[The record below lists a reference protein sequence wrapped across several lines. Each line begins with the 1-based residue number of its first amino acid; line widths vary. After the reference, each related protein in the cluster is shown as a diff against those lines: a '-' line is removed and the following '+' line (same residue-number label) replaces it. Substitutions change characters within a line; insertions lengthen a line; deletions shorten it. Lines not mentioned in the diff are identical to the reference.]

1 MAGSNSKKWWVM
13 GAAVV
18 AVLGAVVWFL
28 YHKPEVSEGFASGN
42 GRIEA
47 TEVDI
52 STKFAGRLAEVLAR
66 EGDVVEAHQIIA
78 RMDTKQLEAQLHKAE
93 AEVRRAQ
100 QERNY
105 AAAVIAQRKSEL
117 SLAEKDLER
126 SRLLYENDN
135 IALEEL
141 QRDETAV
148 QTAKAT
154 LAASEAQ
161 LANATAA
168 IEAAVAMTE
177 EFKADIND
185 SILKSPISGRVLYR
199 LAEPGEVLAAGG
211 KVLTVLDL
219 TDVYM
224 TVFLPTKQ
232 AGRVDVG
239 ADARIVL
246 DAVPNIAIPAKV
258 SFVAPRA
265 QFTPREVE
273 TQTEREKLM
282 FRIKVKIDPELLKAH
297 AEKVKTGLPGV
308 AYVRLDDDAEW
319 PEYLKRR
326 PMK

>member
-1 MAGSNSKKWWVM
+1 M